1 MVPTEN
7 DDDKNDYADVDDDED
22 YEWMTIM
29 MMIIM
34 EVMFFWCLKW
44 GTVDVTKTDKFLE
57 KFLRG
62 IADFGQGFLSMKLKK
77 FF

>member
-34 EVMFFWCLKW
+34 EVMFFLAPQ
-44 GTVDVTKTDKFLE
+44 VL
-57 KFLRG
+57 
-62 IADFGQGFLSMKLKK
+62 
-77 FF
+77 